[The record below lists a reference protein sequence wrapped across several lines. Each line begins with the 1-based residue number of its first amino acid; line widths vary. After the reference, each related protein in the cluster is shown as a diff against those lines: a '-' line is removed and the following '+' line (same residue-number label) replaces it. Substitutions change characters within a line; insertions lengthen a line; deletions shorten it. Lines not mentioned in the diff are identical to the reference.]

1 MMPVGGWGVKV
12 MFGIVSLVSGIEL
25 NNILILPVKKLKI
38 QDLQWLMR
46 LLHSQNIPG
55 ISWCVLLLLVVSWE
69 EQNTLAFYQD
79 LRSIVKQML

>member
-38 QDLQWLMR
+38 QDLQ
-46 LLHSQNIPG
+46 
-55 ISWCVLLLLVVSWE
+55 
-69 EQNTLAFYQD
+69 
-79 LRSIVKQML
+79 